1 MNTIAKNQ
9 ILLKTLPFAILMVV
23 FKLITHQL
31 LNQDG
36 KEFNELVEFSDISII
51 FTGAFFVFGL
61 ILSGIMVDFKESEK
75 IPGEIACI
83 LESVQD
89 WALVGVQS
97 KRNKENNEQDAI
109 INETWVKS
117 EITAVN
123 DGISIWLRGNDK
135 RSETIY
141 PLVRRIND
149 MAIFLQKHGAD
160 KDCIKG
166 IQDQANQLR
175 KQVTRAYTIARTDF
189 VAPAYTLQKSILLLI
204 LILLIISKFKSVTGA
219 VVASGVTSFVFI
231 YLFLLIRELDNP
243 FNTDSKTGSQHVES
257 KLLDKYKERIN
268 NTL

>member
-97 KRNKENNEQDAI
+97 KRNKENNEQYVD
-109 INETWVKS
+109 
-117 EITAVN
+117 
-123 DGISIWLRGNDK
+123 
-135 RSETIY
+135 
-141 PLVRRIND
+141 
-149 MAIFLQKHGAD
+149 
-160 KDCIKG
+160 
-166 IQDQANQLR
+166 
-175 KQVTRAYTIARTDF
+175 
-189 VAPAYTLQKSILLLI
+189 
-204 LILLIISKFKSVTGA
+204 
-219 VVASGVTSFVFI
+219 
-231 YLFLLIRELDNP
+231 
-243 FNTDSKTGSQHVES
+243 
-257 KLLDKYKERIN
+257 
-268 NTL
+268 